1 MIIFPINQPSLFGT
15 IIMLISHL
23 LCFQII
29 PQRKYPNRVCNIQ
42 VLKRIEDV
50 QMMCEKR
57 KSSLKKLATRLPRP
71 VHAVTPEPAVPLH
84 YPQGHAN
91 VHPHSHPASPLHA
104 DLPKSPKSMRKASTL
119 PKVSVYVVL
128 GCVSLLLFIDLFV
141 YCQCMSQMEKRAAV
155 DHVPSLA
162 H

>member
-1 MIIFPINQPSLFGT
+1 M
-15 IIMLISHL
+15 
-23 LCFQII
+23 
-29 PQRKYPNRVCNIQ
+29 CNIQ

-119 PKVSVYVVL
+119 PKVSSHVVV
-128 GCVSLLLFIDLFV
+128 GCVTLLYSLTFI
-141 YCQCMSQMEKRAAV
+141 YCQCMSLVENREAV
-155 DHVPSLA
+155 DHLWHTNYCCIPSPNVASHEWWILVQGR
-162 H
+162 